1 MAKIGYR
8 GVNAQGSSNDILMF
22 GLVIVG
28 VILVGYYLLR
38 KSVDDAAKGVKDI
51 AGSAIAGISSIPS
64 QISAIPNVRIAQNT
78 AAIEEAANRT
88 GYQDWLSNQGYITQ
102 TIVNTGNAIAPTG
115 LLETAASQGVD
126 FRQDLITNN
135 DLQRLESDP
144 LKPLIVVGEGLTRT
158 FTGLSPYEAGVATR
172 DWFNNIWK

>member
-22 GLVIVG
+22 GVVIVG
-28 VILVGYYLLR
+28 IGLIGYYLLR
-38 KSVDDAAKGVKDI
+38 KTADDTVKGLKDAAGDAV
-51 AGSAIAGISSIPS
+51 GAIAAIPS
-64 QISAIPNVRIAQNT
+64 QIIAIPNVRIAENT
-78 AAIEEAANRT
+78 KAIEQAANRT
-88 GYQDWLSNQGYITQ
+88 GYQDWLSGQGYIPQ
-102 TIVNTGNAIAPTG
+102 VIVNTGNAIAPTQ
-115 LLETAASQGVD
+115 LLETATSQGTD
-126 FRQDLITNN
+126 FRQDLIANN
-135 DLQRLESDP
+135 DLQRLENDP